1 MSVRSRLLPGAGM
14 LNEVCMRG
22 LPCRRHLCTAV
33 VAALLG
39 LIGGCNLLRFRVT
52 PPDRPVKVA
61 EKDAA
66 TAEPSKHTVRL
77 SQYAFHSDF
86 ELKRDLPL
94 FTELGALRDH
104 VYRELQL
111 PESTSL
117 VQVFIFENRERY
129 ERFMRARYPDLPKRR
144 AFFVAQ
150 PHTSASAGED
160 LLVYTYWGERVREDL
175 RHELTHALLHSVL
188 KDVPLWLD
196 EGLAEYFELPPD
208 RGGVNLQHLELAL
221 RGSTPLKP
229 NLARLEQ
236 LSQVQ
241 QMTPGE
247 YREAWAWVH
256 LMLHGKPE
264 AKKVLLAY
272 LQQLRTNPNPGPLQ
286 AKLGGVYALL
296 DDALEKHLVQLDTA
310 APRVVPTASRTP

>member
-1 MSVRSRLLPGAGM
+1 
-14 LNEVCMRG
+14 MRG
-22 LPCRRHLCTAV
+22 LLCRRQLWTVLTLTLVGLTA
-33 VAALLG
+33 
-39 LIGGCNLLRFRVT
+39 GCNLLRLRLV
-52 PPDRPVKVA
+52 PAERPVKVA
-61 EKDAA
+61 EKDPGI
-66 TAEPSKHTVRL
+66 AEPSRHTIRL

-94 FTELGALRDH
+94 FTELGSLRDH

-117 VQVFIFENRERY
+117 VQVFIFETRERY
-129 ERFMRARYPDLPKRR
+129 ERFMKVRYPDLPKRR

-150 PHTSASAGED
+150 PHNSGSAGED

-196 EGLAEYFELPPD
+196 EGLAEYFELPTE
-208 RGGVNLQHLELAL
+208 RGGINVQHLELAL
-221 RGSTPLKP
+221 RGGTPLKP

-241 QMTPGE
+241 QMTPAE
-247 YREAWAWVH
+247 YRESWAWVH

-272 LQQLRTNPNPGPLQ
+272 LQQLRTNPTPGPLQ
-286 AKLGGVYALL
+286 PKLAAVYPSP
-296 DDALEKHLVQLDTA
+296 DEALERYLVQLDSLA
-310 APRVVPTASRTP
+310 ARVVPASARVP